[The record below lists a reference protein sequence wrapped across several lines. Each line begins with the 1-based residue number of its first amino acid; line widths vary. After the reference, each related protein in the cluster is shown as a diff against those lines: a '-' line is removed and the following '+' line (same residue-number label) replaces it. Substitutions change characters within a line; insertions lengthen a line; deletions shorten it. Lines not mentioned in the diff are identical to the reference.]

1 MGIQRVRAISTT
13 TDISGTTVTI
23 SPPPTPHIHLTAAP
37 DIHNTSTHDHDG
49 SAASQP
55 IAHCPPHPP
64 APHTADTPR
73 ASSLNPRRQKRILD
87 YYTPQAKRRRIHTTP
102 TPSPNTT
109 PTRTNIR
116 ISQASTHTAPSPSME
131 HSHTMSTLTYT
142 RATQPHQ
149 PPDAAQASVQPGT
162 DTQPTAFLHAAL
174 DTQPSPRN
182 DGSGSGCPQQNSS
195 KQDTVQIQ
203 PQPTTQ

>member
-1 MGIQRVRAISTT
+1 M
-13 TDISGTTVTI
+13 
-23 SPPPTPHIHLTAAP
+23 
-37 DIHNTSTHDHDG
+37 
-49 SAASQP
+49 
-55 IAHCPPHPP
+55 
-64 APHTADTPR
+64 
-73 ASSLNPRRQKRILD
+73 QKRISD
-87 YYTPQAKRRRIHTTP
+87 YYTPQAKRRRIHTTPTPSPNKTPTRTNIRTSQVGDHYTPQAKRRRIHTTP

-116 ISQASTHTAPSPSME
+116 ISQVNTHTAPSTSVE
-131 HSHTMSTLTYT
+131 HSHTTSTLTYT
-142 RATQPHQ
+142 RATQPYQ
-149 PPDAAQASVQPGT
+149 PPGAAEASVQPGT